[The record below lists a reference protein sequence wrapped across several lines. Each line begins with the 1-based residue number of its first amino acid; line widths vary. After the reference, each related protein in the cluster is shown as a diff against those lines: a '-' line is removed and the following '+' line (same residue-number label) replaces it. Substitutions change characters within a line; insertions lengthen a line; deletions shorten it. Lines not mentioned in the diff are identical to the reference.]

1 MNVTNMKIGIV
12 ILASGTG
19 SLTQAIINSVACGE
33 LDLEIIEV
41 ISDQPQ
47 AMVLERATKAG
58 IRTFIHPMTS
68 DRTEWDSEL
77 LLHIEALKPDLL
89 VSVGFMRI
97 LSSRF
102 VSRFKIINSHP
113 ALLPNFPGAH
123 PVRDAI
129 RAGVPITGATV
140 HWVDSGIDTGKVIAQ
155 RQLDIIAG
163 ESENALHERI
173 KIIEQGLIVETLKIL
188 LPTLESD
195 HV

>member
-1 MNVTNMKIGIV
+1 MTKRIV

-19 SLTQAIINSVACGE
+19 SLTQAIMNSVARGD

-41 ISDQPQ
+41 ISDQPR
-47 AMVLERATKAG
+47 AMVLERAAKAG
-58 IRTFIHPMTS
+58 IRTFIHPITS
-68 DRTEWDSEL
+68 DRTEWDSQL

-129 RAGVPITGATV
+129 RAGVLVTGATV

-155 RQLDIIAG
+155 RELDIIPG
-163 ESENALHERI
+163 ESEDSLHGRI
-173 KIIEQGLIVETLKIL
+173 KIIEQSLIVETLKFL

>member
-1 MNVTNMKIGIV
+1 MTKRIV

-19 SLTQAIINSVACGE
+19 SLAQAIMNSTASGE
-33 LDLEIIEV
+33 LDVEIIEV
-41 ISDQPQ
+41 ISDQPR
-47 AMVLERATKAG
+47 AMVLERAAQAG

-68 DRTEWDSEL
+68 DRTQWDSDL
-77 LLHIEALKPDLL
+77 FQHIEVLEPALL

-97 LSSRF
+97 LSPRF

-123 PVRDAI
+123 PVREAI
-129 RAGVPITGATV
+129 RAGVLVTGATI

-155 RQLDIIAG
+155 RQLDIHPG
-163 ESENALHERI
+163 ESEDALHERI
-173 KIIEQGLIVETLKIL
+173 KIIEQSLIVETLKLL
-188 LPTLESD
+188 LPTLGSD

>member
-1 MNVTNMKIGIV
+1 MKKRIV

-19 SLTQAIINSVACGE
+19 SLAQAIMNSTASGE

-41 ISDQPQ
+41 ISDQPR
-47 AMVLERATKAG
+47 AKVLERAAQAG

-68 DRTEWDSEL
+68 DRTQWDSDL
-77 LLHIEALKPDLL
+77 FQHIEALEPDLL

-97 LSSRF
+97 LSPRF

-129 RAGVPITGATV
+129 RAGVPLTGATV

-155 RQLDIIAG
+155 RQLDILTG
-163 ESENALHERI
+163 ESEDSLHERI
-173 KIIEQGLIVETLKIL
+173 KIIEQSLIVETLKIL

>member
-1 MNVTNMKIGIV
+1 MTKKIV

-19 SLTQAIINSVACGE
+19 SLAQAIMNSAASGE

-41 ISDQPQ
+41 ISDQPRAQ
-47 AMVLERATKAG
+47 VLERAAQAG
-58 IRTFIHPMTS
+58 IRTFIHPMTG
-68 DRTEWDSEL
+68 DRTQWDSDL
-77 LLHIEALKPDLL
+77 FYHIEVLEPDLL

-97 LSSRF
+97 LSPRF

-129 RAGVPITGATV
+129 RAGVTVTGATV
-140 HWVDSGIDTGKVIAQ
+140 HWIDSGIDTGKVIAQ
-155 RQLDIIAG
+155 RQLDILTG
-163 ESENALHERI
+163 ESEDSLHGRI
-173 KIIEQGLIVETLKIL
+173 KIIEQSLIVETLKLL

>member
-1 MNVTNMKIGIV
+1 MTKRIV

-19 SLTQAIINSVACGE
+19 SLAQAIMNATSSGE
-33 LDLEIIEV
+33 LDIEIIEV
-41 ISDQPQ
+41 ISDQPR
-47 AMVLERATKAG
+47 AKVLERATQAG

-68 DRTEWDSEL
+68 DRTQWDSDL
-77 LLHIEALKPDLL
+77 FQHIEALKPDLL
-89 VSVGFMRI
+89 VSLGFMRI
-97 LSSRF
+97 LSPRL

-129 RAGVPITGATV
+129 RAGVPLTGATV

-155 RQLDIIAG
+155 RQLEILTG
-163 ESENALHERI
+163 ESEDSLHERI
-173 KIIEQGLIVETLKIL
+173 KIIEQSLIVETLKIL

>member
-1 MNVTNMKIGIV
+1 MTKRIV

-19 SLTQAIINSVACGE
+19 SLAQAIMNSTASGE

-41 ISDQPQ
+41 ISDQPR
-47 AMVLERATKAG
+47 AKVLERAEKAG
-58 IRTFIHPMTS
+58 ILTFIHPMTS
-68 DRTEWDSEL
+68 DRTQWDSDL
-77 LLHIEALKPDLL
+77 FQHIEALEPDLL

-97 LSSRF
+97 LSPRF

-129 RAGVPITGATV
+129 RAGVPLTGATV

-155 RQLDIIAG
+155 RQLDILTG
-163 ESENALHERI
+163 ESEDSLHERI
-173 KIIEQGLIVETLKIL
+173 KIIEQSLIVETLKIL